1 MIRDRHIKRH
11 ITVHHLLLV
20 ISVLIIISCRSGH
33 ESKELN
39 VLPGREEMAEMNKYL
54 VQKDKERIENY
65 IERRGLSMTESSSG
79 LWSYIEDEGEG
90 KSFSD
95 NDRVVMEYNCFL
107 IDGTPC
113 YSSAEL
119 GPRQV
124 VLGRTEMEP
133 GLDQALRLL
142 RPGGKGLFI
151 LPSFLA
157 YGLKGDGKKIPA
169 RATLVYEIDIKNEK

>member
-1 MIRDRHIKRH
+1 
-11 ITVHHLLLV
+11 V

-90 KSFSD
+90 KTF
-95 NDRVVMEYNCFL
+95 
-107 IDGTPC
+107 G
-113 YSSAEL
+113 
-119 GPRQV
+119 
-124 VLGRTEMEP
+124 
-133 GLDQALRLL
+133 
-142 RPGGKGLFI
+142 
-151 LPSFLA
+151 
-157 YGLKGDGKKIPA
+157 
-169 RATLVYEIDIKNEK
+169 